1 LEIHRARFEF
11 VRGGGSL
18 EVVVEEFYEEWEKIY
33 GKNIY
38 PWGQFNVCF

>member
-1 LEIHRARFEF
+1 MDIHKIGIHRARVEF

-18 EVVVEEFYEEWEKIY
+18 EVLWKGFTR
-33 GKNIY
+33 GGGS